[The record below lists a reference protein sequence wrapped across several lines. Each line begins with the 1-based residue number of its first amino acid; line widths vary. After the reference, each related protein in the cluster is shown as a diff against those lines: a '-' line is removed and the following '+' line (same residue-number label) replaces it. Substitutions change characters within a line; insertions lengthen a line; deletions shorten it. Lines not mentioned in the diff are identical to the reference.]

1 MSREQSDADRL
12 DTPAVCVCRFDRTI
26 LRASHEIFV
35 RFDEAHAARDCDLGP
50 DTDERAQTRED
61 PMDTDTL
68 QGQTALVTGATSG
81 IGRATANAL
90 AGAGANVLVHGRD
103 PERGGEVVSE
113 LEAAGASASFI
124 AAELGDADQVR
135 DLAVSAGEVDILVN
149 NGGVSAFGPSA
160 ELEPKRYEEMFA
172 ANVQA
177 AFMLVAALAPGMAD
191 RGRGAIV
198 TVSSMAGRIG
208 LPGAAAYGGT
218 KGALEAMTRAWAAEF
233 GAGGVRVNAVA
244 PGPVFTG
251 TSTPREFLEQLGA
264 ATALGRVAEPAEIAD
279 AIHFLVS
286 PRAAYITGAIL
297 AVDGGRTAI

>member
-1 MSREQSDADRL
+1 
-12 DTPAVCVCRFDRTI
+12 
-26 LRASHEIFV
+26 
-35 RFDEAHAARDCDLGP
+35 
-50 DTDERAQTRED
+50 
-61 PMDTDTL
+61 MDTDTL

-103 PERGGEVVSE
+103 AERGGEVVSE

-135 DLAVSAGEVDILVN
+135 ELAVSAGEVDILVN

-233 GAGGVRVNAVA
+233 GADGVRVNAVA

-264 ATALGRVAEPAEIAD
+264 ATALGRVAEPAEIAH